1 MFTGVPSSWSLE
13 MQAGCWVLGAAGER
27 SGASVESPGDAEE
40 KWSSLPR
47 LPAQGALL
55 TPPSYTAASGPC
67 VLVNL
72 PEFKILAPHFAIF
85 WPILGLL
92 LWRVPAKSQEVPW
105 IRSAGGQDPST

>member
-27 SGASVESPGDAEE
+27 SGASVELLGDVVLVWSVESPGDAEE

-55 TPPSYTAASGPC
+55 TPPSYTAASGPW
-67 VLVNL
+67 LSL
-72 PEFKILAPHFAIF
+72 
-85 WPILGLL
+85 
-92 LWRVPAKSQEVPW
+92 
-105 IRSAGGQDPST
+105 

>member
-1 MFTGVPSSWSLE
+1 
-13 MQAGCWVLGAAGER
+13 MQAGCWVPREKGVVLVW
-27 SGASVESPGDAEE
+27 SVESPGDAEE